1 MHVQKQAKKQITCR
15 IKILSKIFLKN
26 SFLNLK
32 VGFNRRTISH
42 CLLSDKWK
50 VTMHYCGYSVDNC
63 FLMLVFLVQIILM
76 TNWSMVFDGTSLW
89 HSSNDFIRDKIK
101 FVVYIICNDIWC
113 DSTNIKNIIML
124 WFWVKTQWNIRY
136 KIIIMHVC
144 VWQRN
149 FASFK

>member
-1 MHVQKQAKKQITCR
+1 M
-15 IKILSKIFLKN
+15 
-26 SFLNLK
+26 
-32 VGFNRRTISH
+32 GFNRRTISH

-113 DSTNIKNIIML
+113 DSTNIKNTIIL

-136 KIIIMHVC
+136 KRRTKKNPHHYFKRRFENVWFYTAIIIMHVC